1 MTSLRRAWCAIP
13 ILAAAA
19 GPAQAQTPRLEPDD
33 AELTQRLDWLA
44 RVLDR
49 EAAATKL
56 WRESWITFYG
66 AAILFES
73 HLAATATSPAPRVGA
88 AVNMGEATLA
98 FGFTLLSPA
107 HAEAFALRLRA
118 DGGETR
124 AQRLAR
130 LHRAEALLAD
140 LAVEERDR
148 RGWFGLIGGAAVA
161 AGGGAVNWAATRGS
175 SGLGWLGVATSMVV
189 AQIQFHTQPTGAI
202 RAWEAYR
209 RAGAG
214 ARLGPPPAVLRWSIG
229 SAPLGEGAGVG
240 LRASF

>member
-1 MTSLRRAWCAIP
+1 MTSLRRVWCAIP
-13 ILAAAA
+13 ILAAIA
-19 GPAQAQTPRLEPDD
+19 GPAQAQTPRVEPDD
-33 AELTQRLDWLA
+33 TELTERLDWIT

-49 EAAATKL
+49 EAAGTTL
-56 WRESWITFYG
+56 WRESWISFFG

-88 AVNMGEATLA
+88 AVNMGQATLA

-107 HAEAFALRLRA
+107 NAEAFALRLRS

-124 AQRLAR
+124 AERLAR

-140 LAVEERDR
+140 LATEERDR
-148 RGWFGLIGGAAVA
+148 RGWFGLIGGAVVA
-161 AGGGAVNWAATRGS
+161 AGGGAVNFAATRGS
-175 SGLGWLGVATSMVV
+175 SGVGWLGVATSLLV

-214 ARLGPPPAVLRWSIG
+214 AHLGPPPAVLRWSIG
-229 SAPLGEGAGVG
+229 PTAGGVG
-240 LRASF
+240 LRGAF